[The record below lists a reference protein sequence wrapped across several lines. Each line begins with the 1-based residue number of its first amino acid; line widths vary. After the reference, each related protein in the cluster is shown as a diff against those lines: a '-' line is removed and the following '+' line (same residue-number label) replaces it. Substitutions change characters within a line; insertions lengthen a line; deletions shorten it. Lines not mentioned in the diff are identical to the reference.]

1 MICQNCIENMIEED
15 VRINYSWGFY
25 ASLLRC
31 EKCGKKIKFHAKYEF
46 PYEYEDEIQNKK
58 INAST
63 SLAHN
68 FCPYCDDRFI
78 EDFNFE
84 KPIGKITVLQTNTEL
99 KEIIDRD
106 YKYMKKVNLH
116 CNNCDNS
123 FLVPIKLYDVEI
135 EDL

>member
-1 MICQNCIENMIEED
+1 MICPNCIENMIEED

-31 EKCGKKIKFHAKYEF
+31 EKCG
-46 PYEYEDEIQNKK
+46 KK